1 MTTWI
6 SITEIAG
13 CHSEMPSFA
22 AQLRLFMVIHLF
34 RINVAFKCIMF
45 YTSSYSSKVNYLSDV
60 LAPDKGANK
69 IGKILKTIMS
79 VFIFS
84 LSFTL

>member
-1 MTTWI
+1 
-6 SITEIAG
+6 
-13 CHSEMPSFA
+13 
-22 AQLRLFMVIHLF
+22 
-34 RINVAFKCIMF
+34 MF